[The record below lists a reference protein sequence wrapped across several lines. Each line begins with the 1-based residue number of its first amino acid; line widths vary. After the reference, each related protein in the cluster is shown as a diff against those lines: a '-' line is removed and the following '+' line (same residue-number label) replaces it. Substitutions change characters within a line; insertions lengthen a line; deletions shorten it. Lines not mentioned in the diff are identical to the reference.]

1 MPLVVA
7 VWPNNTISVIKMP
20 NGFSM
25 VDLFNEIDAE
35 ANPVDAKCYLVAPS
49 WDGLYVTFDWDRLE
63 KNENAVA
70 PKSRGL
76 RVECLYGRK
85 KRLHWPPGIA
95 RMWLRSLASQN
106 TRAKEVAP
114 IGTMS
119 SADIASLPAEPQ
131 ETFTVDEVRAMDDFP
146 GVYFAYNQDGSCHY
160 VGESEAVPRRV
171 SKSRPEI
178 GSRRIGVI
186 KVEKH
191 ARKRVEAY
199 FVAMLDPP
207 GNKISTHA
215 MRSKES

>member
-1 MPLVVA
+1 
-7 VWPNNTISVIKMP
+7 
-20 NGFSM
+20 M

-35 ANPVDAKCYLVAPS
+35 ANPLDAKCYLVSPGG
-49 WDGLYVTFDWDRLE
+49 DGLYVTFDWARFD
-63 KNENAVA
+63 KNEDTVA
-70 PKSRGL
+70 PKSRGM
-76 RVECLYGRK
+76 RVACLYGRRK
-85 KRLHWPPGIA
+85 LLRWPPGIA
-95 RMWLRSLASQN
+95 RMWLRSLASEKD
-106 TRAKEVAP
+106 RAEEVAP
-114 IGTMS
+114 IRTMS
-119 SADIASLPAEPQ
+119 SDDLASLPAEPQ
-131 ETFTVDEVRAMDDFP
+131 ETFTVDQVRAMDEFP
-146 GVYFAYNQDGSCHY
+146 GVYFAYNEDGSCHY

-215 MRSKES
+215 MRSKEASDGR